1 MKYVCS
7 TTTFVAHP
15 EVLKP
20 LIFYNLVTIPTI
32 LATVV
37 SVGKIEKRLP
47 IIYEVFKSFILA
59 FIIYYCSSFS
69 LLIMRKISTKMDSKE
84 L

>member
-1 MKYVCS
+1 M
-7 TTTFVAHP
+7 
-15 EVLKP
+15 
-20 LIFYNLVTIPTI
+20 PTI

-47 IIYEVFKSFILA
+47 IIYEVFKFFVLA
-59 FIIYYCSSFS
+59 FTIL
-69 LLIMRKISTKMDSKE
+69 LLIVFIVNYAQNIYEVGFKE